1 MSKYLI
7 QVSYTSEGAKGVLK
21 AGGSARVK
29 AASDAVAQ
37 LGGRVESFYFCFG
50 PDDAAIVVD
59 VPDPAAMA
67 AISLAVTASGAIRT
81 RSTALLTPEQI
92 DDAAKMH
99 ATFRP
104 PGQ

>member
-7 QVSYTSEGAKGVLK
+7 QVSYTAEGAKGLLK
-21 AGGSARVK
+21 AGGSARVA

-37 LGGRVESFYFCFG
+37 FGGTVEAFYFCFG
-50 PDDAAIVVD
+50 PDDAALIVD

-81 RSTALLTPEQI
+81 RATVLLTPAQI
-92 DDAAKMH
+92 DEAASMH
-99 ATFRP
+99 AAFRP

>member
-7 QVSYTSEGAKGVLK
+7 QVSYTAQGAKGLLE
-21 AGGSARVK
+21 AGGSARVT
-29 AASDAVAQ
+29 AASEAVAQ
-37 LGGRVESFYFCFG
+37 FGGKIEVFYFCFG
-50 PDDAAIVVD
+50 PDDAALIVD

-81 RSTALLTPEQI
+81 RATVLLTPAQI
-92 DDAAKMH
+92 DAAAKMH
-99 ATFRP
+99 ANFRA